1 MFFAVFACHVRD
13 ADVCGAKTKGG
24 NGDGWTDG
32 RMDEV
37 IDGSSS
43 LPSFLQDQD
52 PLHSILVDRPTETDL
67 IPSSLFPYT
76 ATGGGGTADGAEQ
89 RRVREREEGEK
100 QRGIIPR

>member
-1 MFFAVFACHVRD
+1 M
-13 ADVCGAKTKGG
+13 GAKTKGG

-43 LPSFLQDQD
+43 LPSFLQDST
-52 PLHSILVDRPTETDL
+52 PSIPSSSADRPTETDL

-76 ATGGGGTADGAEQ
+76 AAGGGGTADGAEQ
-89 RRVREREEGEK
+89 RRVREREEGGKSKGE
-100 QRGIIPR
+100 